1 MESSLST
8 MLRFKLLMLLLL
20 RSASQPLPDEE
31 VIAMKLIASKLQYGD
46 WRVAG
51 DSCSRGF
58 GLNNTI
64 SRNNK
69 GNMQFGS
76 NVTCNCTSTVCH
88 ISRIELKGLNL
99 AGVLPE
105 EFVNLRHLQEIDLS
119 RNYINGTI
127 PARFGQLRVSVLVLE
142 NNLLGGPL
150 PQNLGHL
157 TRLRR
162 FLISANN
169 FTGSIP
175 ESFGNLTNLEDFR
188 IDGSSLSG
196 RIPDFIG
203 NWTNL
208 TRLDLQGTSMEG
220 PIPSTI
226 SLLTKLKEMITD
238 ISGSSS
244 SGFPDL
250 KKMTKMTRLSLRNC
264 LLTSS
269 IPEYIGKIS
278 GMKHIDLSFNRLTGP
293 IPNSIQTLNFDTLF
307 LNNNSLSGEIPGWIF
322 KNKEKIDISHI
333 WHCQSSSLNLV
344 SALSA
349 SATTNKNPNRHS
361 LFINCGGTRTNYA
374 NNEYEEDL
382 TSEQSYFYS
391 IQERWAYSTNGL
403 FMGNDRAPFIATS
416 SNVTVGDIY
425 RTARASPTSLRYYG
439 LCLRKGGYKVRL
451 HFAEISYTDD
461 LTFSSLGRRYFDIS
475 IQGVLQAK
483 DFNIAEKANGV
494 GRGKGTTAIPDRGVY
509 GPLLSAI
516 AITPNYDVRTGSG
529 LSAGAIAGIVIGS
542 CIFTGLILAMLWKKG
557 YLGGDKEDKE
567 LRALE
572 LQTGYFSL
580 RQIKSA
586 THNFDSANKI
596 GESGFGP
603 VYKGVLSDGSEIA
616 VKQLSARSKQGNR
629 EFVTEIGMIS
639 ALQHPNLVK
648 LYGCCIEGKELLL
661 IYEYLENN
669 CLARALFGSDD
680 QKLKLDWSRRKKIC
694 MQIACGL
701 AYLHEESRLKIV
713 HRDIKA
719 TNVLLDKDLNA
730 KISDFGLAKLDEGE
744 NTHIST
750 RIAGTM

>member
-20 RSASQPLPDEE
+20 RSASQPLPDQE

-46 WRVAG
+46 WRAG

-58 GLNNTI
+58 VLNNTI

-99 AGVLPE
+99 AGVLPK

-127 PARFGQLRVSVLVLE
+127 PARFGQLRVSVLSLLGNRISGPIPEEIGDISTLEELVLE

-150 PQNLGHL
+150 PQNLGRL

-162 FLISANN
+162 FLVSANK

-196 RIPDFIG
+196 RIPDLIG

-226 SLLTKLKEMITD
+226 SLLTKLKEMRITD

-269 IPEYIGKIS
+269 IAEYIGQIS
-278 GMKHIDLSFNRLTGP
+278 GMKHIDLGFNRLTGP

-307 LNNNSLSGEIPGWIF
+307 LNNNSLSGEKPGWIF
-322 KNKEKIDISHI
+322 KNKEKIDLSYNNFTRSHI

-349 SATTNKNPNRHS
+349 SATTNKDSWCLTDQLTCSRNPNRHS

-416 SNVTVGDIY
+416 SNVTGGDIY

-439 LCLRKGGYKVRL
+439 LCLRKGSYKVRL

-461 LTFSSLGRRYFDIS
+461 MTFRSLGRRYFDIS

-494 GRGKGTTAIPDRGVY
+494 GRGIFVDFDNVMVNGSTLEIHLYWAGKGTTAIPDRGVY

-516 AITPNYDVRTGSG
+516 AITPNYDVRTG
-529 LSAGAIAGIVIGS
+529 
-542 CIFTGLILAMLWKKG
+542 
-557 YLGGDKEDKE
+557 
-567 LRALE
+567 
-572 LQTGYFSL
+572 
-580 RQIKSA
+580 
-586 THNFDSANKI
+586 
-596 GESGFGP
+596 
-603 VYKGVLSDGSEIA
+603 
-616 VKQLSARSKQGNR
+616 
-629 EFVTEIGMIS
+629 
-639 ALQHPNLVK
+639 
-648 LYGCCIEGKELLL
+648 
-661 IYEYLENN
+661 
-669 CLARALFGSDD
+669 
-680 QKLKLDWSRRKKIC
+680 
-694 MQIACGL
+694 
-701 AYLHEESRLKIV
+701 
-713 HRDIKA
+713 
-719 TNVLLDKDLNA
+719 
-730 KISDFGLAKLDEGE
+730 
-744 NTHIST
+744 
-750 RIAGTM
+750 

>member
-20 RSASQPLPDEE
+20 RSASQPLPDQE
-31 VIAMKLIASKLQYGD
+31 VIAMKLIASKLQYHD

-127 PARFGQLRVSVLVLE
+127 PARFGHLRVSILS
-142 NNLLGGPL
+142 LLGNRISGPIPEEIGDISTL
-150 PQNLGHL
+150 EELL
-157 TRLRR
+157 V
-162 FLISANN
+162 SANN

-226 SLLTKLKEMITD
+226 SLLTKLKEMRITD

-250 KKMTKMTRLSLRNC
+250 KKMTKMTRL
-264 LLTSS
+264 
-269 IPEYIGKIS
+269 
-278 GMKHIDLSFNRLTGP
+278 DLSFNRLTGP
-293 IPNSIQTLNFDTLF
+293 IPNSIQTLNFDALF

-322 KNKEKIDISHI
+322 KNKEKIDISYNNFTRSHI

-349 SATTNKNPNRHS
+349 SATTNKDSWCLTDQLTCSRNPNRHS

-416 SNVTVGDIY
+416 SNVTGGDIY

-439 LCLRKGGYKVRL
+439 LCLRKGSYKVRL

-461 LTFSSLGRRYFDIS
+461 MTFSSLGRRYFDIS

-596 GESGFGP
+596 GEGGFGP

-616 VKQLSARSKQGNR
+616 VQQLSARSKQGNR
-629 EFVTEIGMIS
+629 EFVTKIGMIS

-669 CLARALFGSDD
+669 CLARALFG
-680 QKLKLDWSRRKKIC
+680 K
-694 MQIACGL
+694 
-701 AYLHEESRLKIV
+701 YLTWGCSI
-713 HRDIKA
+713 
-719 TNVLLDKDLNA
+719 
-730 KISDFGLAKLDEGE
+730 E
-744 NTHIST
+744 N
-750 RIAGTM
+750 